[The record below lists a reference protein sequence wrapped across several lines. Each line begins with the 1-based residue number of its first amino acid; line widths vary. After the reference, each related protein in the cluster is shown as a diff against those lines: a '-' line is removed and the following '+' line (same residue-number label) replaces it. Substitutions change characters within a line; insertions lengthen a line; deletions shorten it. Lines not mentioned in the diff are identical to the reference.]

1 MTKTSTSSSAADAAT
16 EMSETPESSLMCL
29 GKILYRHMGLD
40 VDTTPEDEELLLWQC
55 ALLLLKLRSGPRW
68 KNVDATAKAF
78 LKNMVVSVKRKYPLY
93 GEKVRY
99 FCCEAFPIMKEYR
112 FLIFASVG
120 LICIMLKPLLI
131 AVFHSVRKYVYLE

>member
-1 MTKTSTSSSAADAAT
+1 M
-16 EMSETPESSLMCL
+16 EMSETPESSLQCL

-40 VDTTPEDEELLLWQC
+40 VNATPEDEEILLWQC
-55 ALLLLKLRSGPRW
+55 SLLLLKLRTSPRW
-68 KNVDATAKAF
+68 KNVEATATAKAF

-99 FCCEAFPIMKEYR
+99 FCCEAFPIMKDYK

-120 LICIMLKPLLI
+120 LICIMLKPSLI
-131 AVFHSVRKYVYLE
+131 ADFHSVKKKSV